1 MADNFLTKF
10 FSLINRI
17 IDPPDED
24 DELEIEPEKEL
35 ISKSFPKQNTTIN
48 DVPSKKNNK
57 QPNIQMNMGKGDLN
71 VHLVKDIK
79 YPKSATEAVD
89 KIKNHMIVVFNFE
102 DTDQDISQ
110 KTIDFISGAAY
121 AIGGDVQMITEYV
134 VLFMPMS
141 GKFSQEQKKRLED
154 TNFSSFWF
162 RNGK

>member
-1 MADNFLTKF
+1 MAENFLSKF
-10 FSLINRI
+10 FSLINRF
-17 IDPPDED
+17 IDPSDEE
-24 DELEIEPEKEL
+24 DEVEQEQEKDL
-35 ISKSFPKQNTTIN
+35 NSKSSAKQSSPIN
-48 DVPSKKNNK
+48 DVPSKKFNK
-57 QPNIQMNMGKGDLN
+57 QSNIQMNIGKGDLN

-154 TNFSSFWF
+154 TNFSSF
-162 RNGK
+162 